1 MGLLLWLVGGHP
13 RLVGYRAPEEP
24 TLASAKFSHINFW
37 DEQSHKQAD
46 GSTGGNGR
54 GIENKKLSKSFFIP
68 TSDSGRTDGSHYP
81 SWKVAVATNQPLQ
94 RRLTE
99 F

>member
-1 MGLLLWLVGGHP
+1 MGLLPWLVGGHP
-13 RLVGYRAPEEP
+13 RLVGHRAAAEP
-24 TLASAKFSHINFW
+24 SLASAKSSHINFW

-46 GSTGGNGR
+46 GSTGDNGK
-54 GIENKKLSKSFFIP
+54 GTENEKLSQSFFIS
-68 TSDSGRTDGSHYP
+68 TSDSGRTDGGHYP